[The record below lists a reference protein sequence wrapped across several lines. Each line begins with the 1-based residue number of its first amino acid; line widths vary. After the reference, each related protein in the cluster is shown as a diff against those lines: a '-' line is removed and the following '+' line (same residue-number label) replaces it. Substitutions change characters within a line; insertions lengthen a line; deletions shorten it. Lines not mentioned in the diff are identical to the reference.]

1 MSKGTVLIAGAM
13 VMTGAAFGTGL
24 YLGERRAPGSPTT
37 TKGAVAEDEAS
48 TELVLRGAV
57 VMDGTT
63 NGCSGENILV
73 EVREGGGNVVSESVT
88 SDFIGLDCAFP
99 FALEVPR
106 LDCYQL
112 VISETIVGEYPR
124 TALESGSAPGELEV
138 GYIDSASVFGEAGSF
153 EADERLDWPYGC

>member
-1 MSKGTVLIAGAM
+1 MSKGTVLVVGVVVA
-13 VMTGAAFGTGL
+13 GAAFGAGL
-24 YLGERRAPGSPTT
+24 YLGDRLAAGSPR
-37 TKGAVAEDEAS
+37 ERS
-48 TELVLRGAV
+48 TPLERGDVSGGLVLKGAV

-73 EVREGGGNVVSESVT
+73 EVREGGGNDVSESVT
-88 SDFIGLDCAFP
+88 SDLIGLDCAFP

-112 VISETIVGEYPR
+112 VISDTVVGEYPR
-124 TALESGSAPGELEV
+124 AALESGSAPGELEI

-153 EADERLDWPYGC
+153 ESSDRLDWPHGC